1 MLNWAIKMKSKEAD
15 YTINYSID
23 YTNGREKP
31 DRGCHKPALK
41 CSYSFYFSVK
51 NRRWHNIT
59 QNCVYA
65 YNLLNVTGIY
75 LSESCKMSNSLIA
88 DSNNCNSLI
97 YLDNKASSFT
107 LLKCLYAFTCHRQK
121 IVADSSFNN
130 PPINKTKWLNFH
142 HKDNSSFRY
151 ANKIVFSMINNTEWT
166 LNE

>member
-75 LSESCKMSNSLIA
+75 LSESCKKVIWCNCRK
-88 DSNNCNSLI
+88 DSSICYGLI
-97 YLDNKASSFT
+97 YLDNKTISFT
-107 LLKCLYAFTCHRQK
+107 LLKCLYVCMYLLAIDEKSLRPF
-121 IVADSSFNN
+121 I
-130 PPINKTKWLNFH
+130 L
-142 HKDNSSFRY
+142 
-151 ANKIVFSMINNTEWT
+151 
-166 LNE
+166 